1 MELANKIIEIIDTE
15 RAELRVKLDKL
26 FDEQKSNEATK
37 ENEAAFEAIL
47 TAWAHVSVMRS
58 KILNLLFKG
67 GDHLDKC
74 AKNDP
79 VDS

>member
-15 RAELRVKLDKL
+15 RTALRVKLDKL
-26 FDEQKSNEATK
+26 FDEQKSK

-74 AKNDP
+74 TKNDP
-79 VDS
+79 GDP

>member
-15 RAELRVKLDKL
+15 RTALGVKLDNL
-26 FDEQKSNEATK
+26 FDEQKSNETTK
-37 ENEAAFEAIL
+37 ENEAAFQAIL

-74 AKNDP
+74 TKNAPRDP
-79 VDS
+79 